1 MVLLPLLRKWFF
13 RRSEKIHEFFT
24 GATRVYILKGEED
37 ARCAA
42 VAAAKMVRDKQR
54 KALTRQLENVAS
66 NISQSYPDKS
76 QRKILVGRVLSLK
89 ETIESLAARQN
100 SDGEEKKKLSILNTE
115 YFSCLNAG
123 DPSVFCRRYPKLF

>member
-1 MVLLPLLRKWFF
+1 MV
-13 RRSEKIHEFFT
+13 T
-24 GATRVYILKGEED
+24 G
-37 ARCAA
+37 
-42 VAAAKMVRDKQR
+42 KQR
-54 KALTRQLENVAS
+54 KALTRKLENIAS

-89 ETIESLAARQN
+89 ETIESFATRQS

-115 YFSCLNAG
+115 YFSCLNEG